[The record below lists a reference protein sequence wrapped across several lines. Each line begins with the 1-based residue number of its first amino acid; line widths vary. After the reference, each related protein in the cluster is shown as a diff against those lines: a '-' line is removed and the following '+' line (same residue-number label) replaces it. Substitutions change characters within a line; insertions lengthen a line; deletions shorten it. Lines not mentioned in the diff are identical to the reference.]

1 MAMKDA
7 ATFIA
12 ELYESLKNPHVGEDS
27 PRISSERFRIV
38 SQFYVVGDTVG
49 KLNDLEETI
58 YESVRSGGFI
68 SRKAAE
74 WLLHKAM
81 TEAITIKD
89 GLIGE
94 REFQPALTKALAELK
109 RCLRET
115 PSDWEYWIRVVGFAD
130 EGFPS
135 IFGQASFKMMN
146 EADMNSL
153 AGRLERAIDRTA
165 MSDEQKEA
173 MKPRT
178 ISSVQQKYFGHI
190 TATLT
195 VSAVD
200 SDAGADSAL
209 KVLRLTLDVL
219 NFFISWDHPPT
230 RSIRLL
236 WEGGGIPEQFLAF
249 KKTPP
254 EESTLKEP
262 LKGPTMAA
270 TVKPFENM
278 PVFRR
283 ASELLA
289 KQQPNAFE
297 KRVLS
302 ALQWAGR
309 ASVQERPD

>member
-1 MAMKDA
+1 MAIKDA

-12 ELYESLKNPHVGEDS
+12 ELYESLKNPHVGEE
-27 PRISSERFRIV
+27 PLGISSERFRIA

-58 YESVRSGGFI
+58 YESVRSDGFI
-68 SRKAAE
+68 SPTAAE

-81 TEAITIKD
+81 TEAITTKD

-135 IFGQASFKMMN
+135 SFGQASFRMMN
-146 EADMNSL
+146 EADVNDL
-153 AGRLERAIDRTA
+153 AGRIERAIDRTII
-165 MSDEQKEA
+165 SDEQKEA
-173 MKPRT
+173 MKSRMS
-178 ISSVQQKYFGHI
+178 SSVRRTYFGHV
-190 TATLT
+190 TATLA

-230 RSIRLL
+230 RGIRLL

-254 EESTLKEP
+254 HGATL
-262 LKGPTMAA
+262 
-270 TVKPFENM
+270 
-278 PVFRR
+278 
-283 ASELLA
+283 
-289 KQQPNAFE
+289 
-297 KRVLS
+297 
-302 ALQWAGR
+302 
-309 ASVQERPD
+309 